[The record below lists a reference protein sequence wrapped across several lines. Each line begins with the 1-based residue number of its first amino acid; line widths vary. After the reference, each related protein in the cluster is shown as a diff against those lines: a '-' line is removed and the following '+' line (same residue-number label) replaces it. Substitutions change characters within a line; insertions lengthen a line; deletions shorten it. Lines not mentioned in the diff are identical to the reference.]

1 MRSPSHWLTAAYGT
15 QRSDAPSG
23 LVAPERRAV
32 PQGPGAQA
40 VVPLGVRDSGTF
52 ARQRKR
58 PVSRFSETSLSLGS
72 ARLQWPSRESKTPL
86 VVTPT
91 EWASQRDRE
100 SRLPEEEG
108 HALLVGMTNDAR
120 GRRGEAAE
128 GTGLQ
133 RSWLPRPALLGSCS
147 QPVFQVSTP
156 VPYLSEASDS
166 ELGELGEGVSA
177 APASLWGPLD
187 PPACRRGACS
197 RRQPVTGSV
206 PTSQMRRREGGNS

>member
-58 PVSRFSETSLSLGS
+58 PVPRFSETSLSLGS

-128 GTGLQ
+128 GTGPQ
-133 RSWLPRPALLGSCS
+133 RCWLPRPALPCWAPVRSLFSRSPLLCLTFPKPATQSWGSSEKES
-147 QPVFQVSTP
+147 QQPRPVSGVHSTR
-156 VPYLSEASDS
+156 
-166 ELGELGEGVSA
+166 
-177 APASLWGPLD
+177 
-187 PPACRRGACS
+187 PPAAVGRALGDS
-197 RRQPVTGSV
+197 P
-206 PTSQMRRREGGNS
+206 